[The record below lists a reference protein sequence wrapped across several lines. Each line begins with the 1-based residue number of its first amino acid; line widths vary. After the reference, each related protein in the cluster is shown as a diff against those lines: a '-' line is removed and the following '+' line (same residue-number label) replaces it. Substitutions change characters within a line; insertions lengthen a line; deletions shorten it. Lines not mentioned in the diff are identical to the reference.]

1 MTARV
6 FRMKLAWLKLDV
18 REFAKDIDV
27 PLKHVEAWRSGKR
40 KAPVMVARLI
50 NLMGRNARRE
60 AGTTYP
66 NGDRTRRKR

>member
-6 FRMKLAWLKLDV
+6 FRMKLAWLKLNV

-27 PLKHVEAWRSGKR
+27 PLKHVEGWRTGKR
-40 KAPVMVARLI
+40 KVPVMVARLI
-50 NLMGRNARRE
+50 NLMGRNARLE

-66 NGDRTRRKR
+66 NGVRRK